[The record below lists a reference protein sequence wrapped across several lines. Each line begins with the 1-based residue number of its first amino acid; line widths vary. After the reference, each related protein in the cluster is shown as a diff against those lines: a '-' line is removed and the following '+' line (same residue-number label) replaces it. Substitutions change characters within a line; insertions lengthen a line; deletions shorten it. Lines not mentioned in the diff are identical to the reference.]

1 MMSQTVEIREDEI
14 NLRLDVFLTERLH
27 DLSRSHV
34 QKLIGTHAVRINGV
48 PAKANYKTR
57 LGDQIEVEVPG
68 AKPLTKALPEEIPLD
83 VVYEDSDLI
92 VVNKAKGMVA
102 HPAPGAE
109 TGTLVNALLA
119 HCKDLSGIG
128 GVLRPGIVH
137 RLDKDTSGLLVVA
150 KNDLAHISLAKQIKE
165 RTATRKYQAL
175 LWGRVP
181 FKHAVID
188 APIARHPT
196 DRKRMTVY
204 DDLETTI
211 RNPRRENDI
220 RLPRTKAQ
228 LDQLEL
234 EEPTDLDDFNGDI
247 WKQQTARGGRLAVTE
262 VRLLEHL
269 GVFSWIE
276 AILQTGRTH
285 QIRVHMAFAGY
296 PVVGDKVYGGSRRVS
311 AEEIR
316 GPSLGVLNEKLG
328 NLHGQVLHAYSL
340 AFNHPKTN
348 KRLQFHVE
356 PPAEIGDLVDYLR
369 RLDED

>member
-1 MMSQTVEIREDEI
+1 MSQTVQIGEDETNI
-14 NLRLDVFLTERLH
+14 RLDVFLTERLH

-34 QKLIGTHAVRINGV
+34 QKLIGTHSIRINGV
-48 PAKANYKTR
+48 PVKANYKTR
-57 LGDQIEVEVPG
+57 LGDLIEIEVPG
-68 AKPLTKALPEEIPLD
+68 AKPLTKALPEDIPLD
-83 VVYEDSDLI
+83 VIYEDSDLI

-119 HCKDLSGIG
+119 HCNDLSGIG
-128 GVLRPGIVH
+128 GILRPGIVH

-150 KNDLAHISLAKQIKE
+150 KNDNAHVSLARQIKE
-165 RTATRKYQAL
+165 RTATRKYQSL
-175 LWGRVP
+175 LWGRIP

-211 RNPRRENDI
+211 RNPRRDADI
-220 RLPRTKAQ
+220 RLPRSMAQ
-228 LDQLEL
+228 MDAVEID
-234 EEPTDLDDFNGDI
+234 EITEADDFGSEML
-247 WKQQTARGGRLAVTE
+247 KAQTARGGRMAVTE
-262 VRLLEHL
+262 IRLLEHL
-269 GVFSWIE
+269 GIFSWIE

-285 QIRVHMAFAGY
+285 QIRVHTAFAGY

-311 AEEIR
+311 AEEMR
-316 GPSLGVLNEKLG
+316 GPALGILNDKLN

-348 KRLQFHVE
+348 KRLQFHAD
-356 PPAEIGDLVDYLR
+356 PPTEIGELVDYLR
-369 RLDED
+369 RLEEN

>member
-1 MMSQTVEIREDEI
+1 MMSQTVEINENEV

-34 QKLIGTHAVRINGV
+34 QKLIGAHAVSINGI

-57 LGDQIEVEVPG
+57 LGDVVEVEIPG
-68 AKPLTKALPEEIPLD
+68 AKALTKALPEDLPID

-109 TGTLVNALLA
+109 SGTLVNALLY
-119 HCKDLSGIG
+119 HCNDLSGIG
-128 GVLRPGIVH
+128 GILRPGIVH

-150 KNDLAHISLAKQIKE
+150 KNDLAHLSLAKQIKE
-165 RTATRKYQAL
+165 RSATRKYQSL

-228 LDQLEL
+228 LDQLEMDDSHDSDDIT
-234 EEPTDLDDFNGDI
+234 TDM
-247 WKQQTARGGRLAVTE
+247 WKAHTARGGRMAVTE

-296 PVVGDKVYGGSRRVS
+296 PVVGDKVYGGNRRVS

-316 GPSLGVLNEKLG
+316 GPSLAILNDKL
-328 NLHGQVLHAYSL
+328 NALHGQVLHAYSL

-369 RLDED
+369 RLDES